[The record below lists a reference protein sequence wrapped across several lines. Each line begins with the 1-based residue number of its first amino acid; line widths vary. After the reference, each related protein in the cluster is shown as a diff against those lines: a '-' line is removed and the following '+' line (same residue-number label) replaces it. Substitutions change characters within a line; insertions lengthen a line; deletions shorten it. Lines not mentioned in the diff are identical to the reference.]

1 MEYILVI
8 TVVLSLSISFFC
20 SLSEAALFA
29 VPLAHVKRL
38 AEEGSSAGKLLEHFK
53 GEIAQPISAI
63 LILNTIANTT
73 GPAVGGV
80 AAEALFGQV
89 GVIGFAV
96 GMSAAV
102 LFVGEIIPKFLGVTY
117 SKQIA
122 PTVARPL
129 YLSIKVLSPLIS
141 VSKWVTTRIEPDEE
155 QPSVSHQEVLTMA
168 ALGTEEGTLDHLE
181 GSIISNVIG
190 LDKVLVRDLLTPRVM
205 VFRIEESQTLG
216 ELQSELSDW
225 NFSRIPIFNQDD
237 PDHLTGYVRQREVYR
252 ELLKGNLSKVIKEIA
267 RPLQAVPE
275 LMRADKLL
283 LHMLED
289 REHICSVVDEHGA
302 LAGVI
307 TMEDILEEIVGR
319 EIVDEYDVVR

>member
-29 VPLAHVKRL
+29 VPLAHVKHL
-38 AEEGSSAGKLLEHFK
+38 AEEGSNAGKLLEHFK

-89 GVIGFAV
+89 GVIVFAV

-122 PTVARPL
+122 PIVARPL

-225 NFSRIPIFNQDD
+225 NFSRIPLI
-237 PDHLTGYVRQREVYR
+237 Y
-252 ELLKGNLSKVIKEIA
+252 LLKDLKTPTV
-267 RPLQAVPE
+267 LF
-275 LMRADKLL
+275 L
-283 LHMLED
+283 
-289 REHICSVVDEHGA
+289 
-302 LAGVI
+302 
-307 TMEDILEEIVGR
+307 
-319 EIVDEYDVVR
+319 